1 MEGQLLTMVQVTAIL
16 GIVAPPILA
25 LVKRSQR
32 LSDQAKDMV
41 ILLALVLVGGLAAFL
56 CGDIDPLACS
66 VVDLQGCVGIII
78 GYVSLVVGQA
88 FAWYKML
95 YKPSG
100 IDAKIAGK

>member
-16 GIVAPPILA
+16 GIIAPPILA
-25 LVKRSQR
+25 LVKRTKR
-32 LSDQAKDMV
+32 LSDQAKDMI
-41 ILLALVLVGGLAAFL
+41 ILVALVLVGGLAAFL

-66 VVDLQGCVGIII
+66 VVDLEGCIGIII

-95 YKPSG
+95 YRPSG